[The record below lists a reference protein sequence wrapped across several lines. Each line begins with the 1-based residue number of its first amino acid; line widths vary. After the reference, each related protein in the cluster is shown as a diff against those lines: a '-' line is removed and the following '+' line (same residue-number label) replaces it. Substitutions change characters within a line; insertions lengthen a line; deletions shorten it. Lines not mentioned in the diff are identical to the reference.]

1 MRLSYWV
8 AKSIDPNADIYD
20 IRGKTR
26 QAVEEKLLAR
36 GDGKYESPKRVVT
49 PEFAGSFDMLEQCL
63 NVDGPW
69 WEDAENK
76 EC

>member
-1 MRLSYWV
+1 MRISYWV

-26 QAVEEKLLAR
+26 QAVEVKLKLNAST
-36 GDGKYESPKRVVT
+36 DGKFEAPKRVIT

-69 WEDAENK
+69 WEDTED
-76 EC
+76 E

>member
-1 MRLSYWV
+1 MKISYWV
-8 AKSIDPNADIYD
+8 AKSRDPNADIYD

-26 QAVEEKLLAR
+26 QAVEEKLNAR
-36 GDGKYESPKRVVT
+36 ADGKYEAPKKVTT

-69 WEDAENK
+69 WEDNEID
-76 EC
+76 C

>member
-1 MRLSYWV
+1 MRISYWV

-26 QAVEEKLLAR
+26 QDVEGKLVAR
-36 GDGKYESPKRVVT
+36 KDGKYDAPKKVIT

-63 NVDGPW
+63 SVDGPW
-69 WEDAENK
+69 WEDVEDQ
-76 EC
+76 